1 MKKRLLLFT
10 MPNCG
15 QCDIAKKK
23 LEDNKIP
30 YTEVPVMENKKN
42 IDLAN
47 KYNIKMAGTI
57 IDTETGF
64 TIEL

>member
-23 LEDNKIP
+23 LEDRKIP
-30 YTEVPVMENKKN
+30 YTEIPVMESKRN
-42 IDLAN
+42 IALAN
-47 KYNIKMAGTI
+47 KYNIKMAGTV
-57 IDTETGF
+57 IDTETGVQ
-64 TIEL
+64 IEL